1 MTSPAPPLAPPP
13 LADIVVLELATG
25 VAGPYC
31 ARLLADLGAQVVKVE
46 PPGGDPARA
55 ELPLVDGESAFF
67 AWLAAGKL
75 SVTLSL
81 DDARVDELASHAD
94 IVIHSERGE
103 AADRLEERL
112 AAANERAVVL
122 SLSPYGRSGDR
133 ADWQAT
139 PFTEYATGGYH
150 YFAGEPA
157 REPLA
162 LPGHQVPFHAG
173 THGAVAVLA
182 GLWRAREQGKGQ
194 RIEVSHQ
201 EAILNDHAWLTTI
214 WTHQGVVQSRTGSI
228 FVPCADGFVFLF
240 NLAPYPNLFVLIERF
255 DLLED
260 ESLQQ
265 PLVWT
270 ERFAE
275 VLEAFGEWTRTRTK
289 QEIYHAAQELRI
301 AVTPVNTMADVAAS
315 EQLAARDWF
324 GAVCVGDRELIAPG
338 LPYKLG
344 DTAPD
349 PSAPA
354 PALGEQTE
362 SVLAAGFPW
371 ANAEV
376 SLPPAAAA
384 TTGQGPLAGLRFIE
398 VTANWAGPIAGRHFA
413 DLGADVIKVE
423 LHTKPATRTLA
434 WVPADIWPDHYH
446 RAGYFNKLNR
456 NKRAICLNLA
466 TDEGRAVLLDL
477 VRQADGLIE
486 NNAAR
491 VMTQLGVGYDVLR
504 EVNPGLVMCSMAGF
518 GATGPE
524 RNYSAYGSNIEAMSG
539 LASVLGY
546 GPGEYYGT
554 GSYYADPVT
563 GNHGAVAI
571 LAALHG
577 RRATG
582 RGGWIDMSLF
592 EAVLPYFS
600 QELLTY
606 AATGESPEPTGNAS
620 PVDAPQGVYPC
631 AGEDNWLALTVR
643 DERDFAA
650 LAKVIGCP
658 ELAADGSGATVEARR
673 AAAPAIDAAIAAWS
687 REETVTAAAAAL
699 QAAAIPAAPVMP
711 NWMVVSDNHLN
722 DRGYFVQIRHPVA
735 GTHVF
740 PGFPWR
746 FEETPAA
753 IARPAP
759 LFAQHN
765 HEVFTELLGMS
776 AAGIEALYAAG
787 ATNDAPRYA
796 AGPSL

>member
-55 ELPLVDGESAFF
+55 ELPLVNGESAFF

-81 DDARVDELASHAD
+81 DDPRVDELASHAD
-94 IVIHSERGE
+94 IVVHSERGE
-103 AADRLEERL
+103 AAGRLEERL

-150 YFAGEPA
+150 YFSGDPA

-289 QEIYHAAQELRI
+289 QEIYYAAQELRI

-354 PALGEQTE
+354 PA
-362 SVLAAGFPW
+362 
-371 ANAEV
+371 
-376 SLPPAAAA
+376 
-384 TTGQGPLAGLRFIE
+384 
-398 VTANWAGPIAGRHFA
+398 
-413 DLGADVIKVE
+413 
-423 LHTKPATRTLA
+423 
-434 WVPADIWPDHYH
+434 H
-446 RAGYFNKLNR
+446 R
-456 NKRAICLNLA
+456 
-466 TDEGRAVLLDL
+466 
-477 VRQADGLIE
+477 
-486 NNAAR
+486 
-491 VMTQLGVGYDVLR
+491 
-504 EVNPGLVMCSMAGF
+504 
-518 GATGPE
+518 
-524 RNYSAYGSNIEAMSG
+524 
-539 LASVLGY
+539 
-546 GPGEYYGT
+546 
-554 GSYYADPVT
+554 
-563 GNHGAVAI
+563 
-571 LAALHG
+571 
-577 RRATG
+577 
-582 RGGWIDMSLF
+582 
-592 EAVLPYFS
+592 
-600 QELLTY
+600 
-606 AATGESPEPTGNAS
+606 
-620 PVDAPQGVYPC
+620 
-631 AGEDNWLALTVR
+631 
-643 DERDFAA
+643 
-650 LAKVIGCP
+650 
-658 ELAADGSGATVEARR
+658 
-673 AAAPAIDAAIAAWS
+673 
-687 REETVTAAAAAL
+687 
-699 QAAAIPAAPVMP
+699 
-711 NWMVVSDNHLN
+711 
-722 DRGYFVQIRHPVA
+722 
-735 GTHVF
+735 
-740 PGFPWR
+740 
-746 FEETPAA
+746 
-753 IARPAP
+753 
-759 LFAQHN
+759 
-765 HEVFTELLGMS
+765 
-776 AAGIEALYAAG
+776 
-787 ATNDAPRYA
+787 
-796 AGPSL
+796 

>member
-1 MTSPAPPLAPPP
+1 MTAPTPDLAPPP
-13 LADIVVLELATG
+13 LADVVVLELATG
-25 VAGPYC
+25 VAGPYA

-46 PPGGDPARA
+46 PPEGDPARA
-55 ELPLVDGESAFF
+55 ELPLVEGESAFF
-67 AWLAAGKL
+67 AWLAAGKR
-75 SVTLSL
+75 SVTLPL
-81 DDARVDELASHAD
+81 DDPRIEQLAAHAD

-103 AADRLEERL
+103 PADRLEERL
-112 AAANERAVVL
+112 VAANGRAVVL

-133 ADWQAT
+133 ADWLAT
-139 PFTEYATGGYH
+139 SFTEYATGGYH
-150 YFAGEPA
+150 FFGGDPA

-162 LPGHQVPFHAG
+162 LPGHQVAFHAG
-173 THGAVAVLA
+173 THGAVGALA
-182 GLWRAREQGKGQ
+182 GLHHARAHGQGQ

-214 WTHQGVVQSRTGSI
+214 WTHQGVIQSRTGSI

-270 ERFAE
+270 ERFDE
-275 VLEAFGEWTRTRTK
+275 VLEAFGEWAKTRTK

-324 GAVCVGDRELIAPG
+324 GTLCLGDREFVAPG
-338 LPYKLG
+338 LPYNLPG
-344 DTAPD
+344 T
-349 PSAPA
+349 APA
-354 PALGEQTE
+354 PTIPAPSPGEHTDA
-362 SVLAAGFPW
+362 VLAPDFPW
-371 ANAEV
+371 ANADAPPP
-376 SLPPAAAA
+376 PPATAP
-384 TTGQGPLAGLRFIE
+384 TGRGPLAGLRFIE

-466 TDEGRAVLLDL
+466 TDEGRAILFEL
-477 VRQADGLIE
+477 VKRADGLIE

-491 VMTQLGVGYDVLR
+491 VMTQLGIGYDVLS

-518 GATGPE
+518 GASGPE

-546 GPGEYYGT
+546 GPGEYFGT

-563 GNHGAVAI
+563 GNHGAVAT

-577 RRATG
+577 RRASG
-582 RGGWIDMSLF
+582 RGRWIDMSLF

-606 AATGESPEPTGNAS
+606 AVTGEAPEPIGNAS
-620 PVDAPQGVYPC
+620 PVHAPQGVYPC
-631 AGEDNWLALTVR
+631 AGDDNWLALTDR
-643 DERDFAA
+643 DERDFSA
-650 LAKVIGCP
+650 LAKVAGFP
-658 ELAADGSGATVEARR
+658 ELASNPELSTVAGRR
-673 AAAPAIDAAIAAWS
+673 AASAEIDAAISAWS
-687 REETVTAAAAAL
+687 REQTVPAAAAAL
-699 QAAAIPAAPVMP
+699 QEAGVPAAPVMP
-711 NWMVVSDNHLN
+711 NWMIVSDNHLN
-722 DRGYFVQIRHPVA
+722 DRGYFVTVRHPVA
-735 GTHVF
+735 GTHPS

-746 FEETPAA
+746 FEQTPGA
-753 IARPAP
+753 IARAAP
-759 LFAQHN
+759 LFAEHN
-765 HEVFTELLGMS
+765 RVVFTDLLGMS
-776 AAGIEALYAAG
+776 DAEIDALYAAG
-787 ATNDAPRYA
+787 ATNDAPEYA